1 MALNIMHAT
10 TIKMTASVSRA
21 VNTVSALPLPNRESM
36 KANTNQT
43 VSKAIAK
50 AIGFLCV
57 QCDFIL
63 LVSYMCGL
71 LSPAKFVNRIY
82 LH

>member
-10 TIKMTASVSRA
+10 AIKMTPSVSRA

-43 VSKAIAK
+43 VSKTIAK

-63 LVSYMCGL
+63 LLSYKGDR
-71 LSPAKFVNRIY
+71 LSPGKFVN
-82 LH
+82 